1 MHYPQQHSAELLMQQ
16 FLRWIA
22 AAPRPYAEVMEGWR
36 SSCPRLSIWD
46 DAVAEGLVR
55 IEGSGRMAEACVMLS
70 ERGMAMLQPVAA

>member
-16 FLRWIA
+16 FLRWIQ
-22 AAPRPYAEVMEGWR
+22 AAPRPYGEVMEGWR

-55 IEGSGRMAEACVMLS
+55 IEGGGRMAEARVVLT
-70 ERGMAMLQPVAA
+70 ERGHALLH